1 MKINTH
7 VVESS
12 ETRIKRNQLRQPLH
26 KHSHSLFPPP
36 RPARLKLNP
45 FDGQCCLPPP
55 PPLLLSRSKML
66 HVCFRI
72 FKLLIVSISI
82 SKEETHKLIFC
93 AHCQWKLKSKPN
105 KTTKN
110 QNKTK
115 QNPKVPRTNVYKF
128 SNRSWKTPI
137 KFGFSS
143 NVPSTP
149 GSSPAP
155 ASF

>member
-1 MKINTH
+1 MWLNHLKQELRGTSWGSLYSSTLIHCSRHQGQQGWSWTLLMAN
-7 VVESS
+7 VVS
-12 ETRIKRNQLRQPLH
+12 
-26 KHSHSLFPPP
+26 
-36 RPARLKLNP
+36 
-45 FDGQCCLPPP
+45 

-72 FKLLIVSISI
+72 PKLLIVSISI

-110 QNKTK
+110 QTKTK
-115 QNPKVPRTNVYKF
+115 QNPKVPRSNVYKF